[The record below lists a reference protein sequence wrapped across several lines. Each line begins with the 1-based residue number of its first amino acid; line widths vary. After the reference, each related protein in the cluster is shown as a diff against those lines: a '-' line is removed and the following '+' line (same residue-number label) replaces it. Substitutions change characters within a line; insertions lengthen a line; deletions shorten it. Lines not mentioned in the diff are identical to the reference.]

1 MSLGNRGRNR
11 GRKTR
16 SEKRKAR
23 DQGLADEVKE
33 KGRGQAALSLTTYLP
48 TRQSEGDG
56 QGSHEPRGPRE
67 RTDLVPSSKGISQER
82 VSVLH

>member
-1 MSLGNRGRNR
+1 MSLGNRKEIERKENTHLRN
-11 GRKTR
+11 
-16 SEKRKAR
+16 KAR

-48 TRQSEGDG
+48 TRQSEGMA
-56 QGSHEPRGPRE
+56 R
-67 RTDLVPSSKGISQER
+67 VPMSQEDPGKELIWCHLRKEYPQER